1 MATKLSGIDSS
12 FLNLE
17 NETCPM
23 HVMGVLL
30 LDPEGME
37 GGYSFDKLV
46 GMMSSRIHLMPQL
59 RRRFV
64 GAPLNLDHGQWI
76 EDPDFQ
82 ITDHVTREDLAEPAD
97 WRTLEARVG
106 EVSGRLLDRDRPL
119 WQMVVIEGVD
129 GTTVPGMGPDEG
141 ALVAVVTKMHH
152 AIIDGVSG
160 ADLMVHMFDLSPE
173 VREVDPPDE
182 EFAGEA
188 PPNDLLLLGEA
199 VVSNVQNPIRFIG
212 ELAKSAGTLAKSAV
226 AARGKREKS
235 GLGLTAPKVPWTGA
249 LSDRR
254 AVALGRSSLDDMKV
268 VRKAFDTKV
277 NDVILAATT
286 IALREYLEWLDAV
299 PDRPLAAAVPIALQK
314 PEGEER
320 QANELATML
329 SPLPV
334 QLDDPVAVLLHIAEA
349 TRASKE
355 LTHAVGAPNMMEWAG
370 FTTPRL
376 LNVFSGLYAKL
387 RLADLHPPI
396 QNLVVSNV
404 PGPPLELWVAGAKV
418 RGVFPM
424 GPVLPG
430 AGLNLT
436 ILSNMGNV
444 DLGIM
449 ADAATVPEPHRI
461 ADGFTRAVLALR
473 SAADAKLG

>member
-1 MATKLSGIDSS
+1 MPEQLSGIDSS
-12 FLNLE
+12 FLSLE

-30 LDPEGME
+30 LDPAGMA
-37 GGYSFDKLV
+37 GGYSFDTLV
-46 GMMSSRIHLMPQL
+46 DMMESRIHLMPQL
-59 RRRFV
+59 RRRLV
-64 GAPLNLDHGQWI
+64 QAPFDLDHGQWI
-76 EDPDFQ
+76 EDPDFAVRN
-82 ITDHVTREDLAEPAD
+82 HVERLDAAQAADGDPD
-97 WRTLEARVG
+97 WRWLEGLVG
-106 EVSGRLLDRDRPL
+106 DISGTLLDRSQPL
-119 WQMVVIEGVD
+119 WQMVVAEGV
-129 GTTVPGMGPDEG
+129 TGPDGEEG
-141 ALVAVVTKMHH
+141 LVAVITKMHH

-160 ADLMVHMFDLSPE
+160 ADLMVHMFDLTPE

-182 EFAGEA
+182 AWVGEDE
-188 PPNDLLLLGEA
+188 PSPLGMLGQA
-199 VVSNVQNPIRFIG
+199 VVNQVRNPIRMIG
-212 ELAKSAGTLAKSAV
+212 ELARSAGNLAT
-226 AARGKREKS
+226 AARTAPGKRKES
-235 GLGLTAPKVPWTGA
+235 GLGLTAPAVPWTGA
-249 LSDRR
+249 LSTERT
-254 AVALGRSSLDDMKV
+254 VALGRSSLEDMKTI
-268 VRKAFDTKV
+268 RRAFDTKV

-286 IALREYLEWLDAV
+286 LALRDYLIWLDAL
-299 PDRPLAAAVPIALQK
+299 PDKPLAAAVPIALQK

-320 QANELATML
+320 MANELATML

-334 QLDDPVAVLLHIAEA
+334 QLEDPVEVLQHIAAA

-387 RLADLHPPI
+387 RLANLHPPI
-396 QNLVVSNV
+396 QNVVVSNV

-418 RGVFPM
+418 AGVFPM

-449 ADAATVPEPHRI
+449 ADAATVPEVHRI
-461 ADGFTRAVLALR
+461 AEGFSDGVARLLAAVG
-473 SAADAKLG
+473 DEG